1 MHAPAVAIYSAEK
14 QGYKRLRQSGVEEFP
29 EELDIDDAAL
39 VALRTERAAVE
50 LPDVGSALGSDG
62 CVFPMIVLGNLR
74 GAVVCQNRP
83 SMHYATDEKTLLTQV
98 ASDVG
103 AALRI
108 LRARD
113 NETIVAE
120 LAEGKVPA
128 RTLRERA
135 RQMHL
140 ARVGA

>member
-1 MHAPAVAIYSAEK
+1 
-14 QGYKRLRQSGVEEFP
+14 
-29 EELDIDDAAL
+29 
-39 VALRTERAAVE
+39 
-50 LPDVGSALGSDG
+50 
-62 CVFPMIVLGNLR
+62 VFPMIVLGNLR
-74 GAVVCQNRP
+74 GAVVLLNRP
-83 SMHYATDEKTLLTQV
+83 SEHYITDERELLTQV

-113 NETIVAE
+113 NETIVE
-120 LAEGKVPA
+120 QLADGKVPA

-135 RQMHL
+135 RAVRL